1 MRGATVLLAGLAV
14 LAAGCAGTL
23 HHAASDAPVVSQAA
37 IESHLRVLAGDAM
50 EGRMTGTRGYDAA
63 AAYVAGQ
70 FAQLGLAPA
79 GTDGYLQRVPF
90 AVAQIDVERSRM
102 RLHRGGRARTL
113 QWKQDWIAGA
123 DVLRE
128 HTQVKAGAV
137 FVGYGVQAPELGHDD
152 YAGLDVRGKIVV
164 FLLGAPKTFPANPRA
179 YYSSPAVKEATA
191 AARGAVGA
199 VTLRDAHGAQK
210 YKWELVSNNA
220 GRVPS
225 MKWVAADG
233 KAADYFPELRGTAVL
248 SETAAAELFRGA
260 RQSHAEVLA
269 ANQAGA
275 PLPGFALP
283 GEVEID
289 KRATVSR
296 IESPNVVGLLRGSD
310 PALAAEHVVY
320 TAHLDHLGVGNP
332 VNGDAIYNGAWDNA
346 MGVAMMLETAR
357 ALAALPRKRSLLFIA
372 TVAEERFLQGSD
384 YFAHYPTVPAA
395 QLVANVNLD
404 NPLLLSPL
412 AEVVA
417 YGGEHSTLGAAVD
430 TAARAEGL
438 RQAPDPLPDEV
449 VFIRS
454 DQFSFAR
461 AGVPG
466 VFLKPG
472 FKSADPA
479 IDGGKRI
486 EDHQRAHYHQPSDD
500 LSRPVD
506 WDAVVRFTR
515 LNARVGQELAN
526 AAERPRWHPGNF
538 YGERFGR
545 GRPATP

>member
-1 MRGATVLLAGLAV
+1 MRGAAAVLVAV

-23 HHAASDAPVVSQAA
+23 HHAAGDGPAVSRAA
-37 IESHLRVLAGDAM
+37 IEAHLRFLAGDAL

-70 FAQLGLAPA
+70 FQQMGLAPA
-79 GTDGYLQRVPF
+79 GTDGYLQPVPF
-90 AVAQIDVERSRM
+90 AVAQIDAERSSL
-102 RLHRGGRARTL
+102 RLHRKGRARAL
-113 QWKQDWIAGA
+113 QWKADWIAGA

-128 HTQVKAGAV
+128 HTHVKAGAV
-137 FVGYGVQAPELGHDD
+137 FVGYGVQAKDLGHDD

-164 FLLGAPKTFPANPRA
+164 FLLGAPKAFPANPRA

-191 AARGAVGA
+191 VAHGAVGA
-199 VTLRDAHGAQK
+199 LTLRDAHSAQK

-220 GRVPS
+220 GRVAS
-225 MKWVAADG
+225 MKWVGADG

-248 SETAAAELFRGA
+248 SETAAAELFQGA
-260 RQSHAEVLA
+260 PKSHAEVLA

-275 PLPGFALP
+275 PLTGFALR

-296 IESPNVVGLLRGSD
+296 TVSPNVVGLLRGTD

-320 TAHLDHLGVGNP
+320 TAHLDHLGVGAP

-357 ALAALPRKRSLLFIA
+357 ALAALPRKRSVLFIA

-404 NPLLLSPL
+404 NPLLLFPL

-430 TAARAEGL
+430 AAARAEGL

-472 FKSADPA
+472 FASADPA

-486 EDHQRAHYHQPSDD
+486 EDHQRTHYHQPSDD

-506 WDAVVRFTR
+506 WDAVVRFTG

-545 GRPATP
+545 ERAVTP